1 MPVVEFCTSA
11 SPITPH
17 SMSHVTTSLMLLS
30 ADGTKIYADAAGDF
44 TKPAIVF
51 IHGVSLSSVV
61 WNDIFRD
68 PKWTNLFYMV
78 GISCCFRC
86 ILLSI
91 FWQVRYDTRGHGRSG
106 MPTSPRAWE
115 SQRLAEDFD
124 AVVKGFKL
132 RRPFVLGWSLGA
144 THIVDILSLHPGRER
159 YLSGAIHLT
168 GVPFM
173 GAGIGKAGTQFALGC
188 LPSLNQTNDV
198 EKFQDASRRFVN
210 GFSRHASFELKSLC
224 LGNFVTQPRA
234 VTKFVFTREQ
244 DATEFFKAG
253 QRGYLPLLAIACTD
267 DLIVDG
273 RSAARALGPWK
284 DLKLVEIEGAD
295 HMPWLSHSEAM
306 RGLITDW
313 VKDILAA

>member
-1 MPVVEFCTSA
+1 
-11 SPITPH
+11 
-17 SMSHVTTSLMLLS
+17 MSHITQSLMLTS
-30 ADGTKIYADAAGDF
+30 ADGTKIYADASGDS

-61 WNDIFRD
+61 WNDIFCD
-68 PKWTNLFYMV
+68 TKWTDLFY
-78 GISCCFRC
+78 
-86 ILLSI
+86 L
-91 FWQVRYDTRGHGRSG
+91 VRYDTRGHGRSG
-106 MPTSPRAWE
+106 MPTSPSAWE

-124 AVVKGFKL
+124 AVVEGFNL
-132 RRPFVLGWSLGA
+132 RRPFVLGWSLGGLCASVLVAKPLETNTNLA
-144 THIVDILSLHPGRER
+144 THIVDILALHPGKEK

-173 GAGIGKAGTQFALGC
+173 GPGIGQAGTQFALGC

-210 GFSRHASFELKSLC
+210 GCSKHASFELKSLC

-244 DATEFFKAG
+244 DATEFFRAG
-253 QRGYLPLLAIACTD
+253 ENGFLPLLAIACTD
-267 DLIVDG
+267 DLIVNG
-273 RSAARALGPWK
+273 RSAASALGSWK
-284 DLKLVEIEGAD
+284 NLKVVDIEGAD

-306 RGLITDW
+306 RGLIADW
-313 VKDILAA
+313 VKGVLDS

>member
-1 MPVVEFCTSA
+1 
-11 SPITPH
+11 
-17 SMSHVTTSLMLLS
+17 MSHVTKSLMLIS
-30 ADGTKIYADAAGDF
+30 ADGTKIYADASGDS

-61 WNDIFRD
+61 WNDIFHD
-68 PKWTNLFYMV
+68 TNWTDLFY
-78 GISCCFRC
+78 
-86 ILLSI
+86 L
-91 FWQVRYDTRGHGRSG
+91 VRYDTRGHGRSG
-106 MPTSPRAWE
+106 MPTSPAAWE
-115 SQRLAEDFD
+115 SKRLAEDFD
-124 AVVKGFKL
+124 AVVEGFNL

-144 THIVDILSLHPGRER
+144 THIVDILSLHPGKEK

-173 GAGIGKAGTQFALGC
+173 GPGIGKAGTQFALGC
-188 LPSLNQTNDV
+188 LPSLNQTSDV

-210 GFSRHASFELKSLC
+210 GCSKHASFELKSLC

-244 DATEFFKAG
+244 DAAEFFKAG
-253 QRGYLPLLAIACTD
+253 ENGFLPLLAIACTD

-273 RSAARALGPWK
+273 RSAANALGPWK
-284 DLKLVEIEGAD
+284 NLKIVDIEGAD

-306 RGLITDW
+306 RGLISEW
-313 VKDILAA
+313 VKGVLAS